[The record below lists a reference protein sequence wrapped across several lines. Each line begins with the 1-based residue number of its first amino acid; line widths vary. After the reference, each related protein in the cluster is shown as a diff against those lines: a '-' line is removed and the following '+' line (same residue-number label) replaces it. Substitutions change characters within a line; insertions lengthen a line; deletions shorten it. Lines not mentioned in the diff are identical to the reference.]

1 MMVAAKARSIT
12 RVIVRLMQAM
22 RVCAR
27 TAQTVLALPRVVVVE
42 RPRPVP
48 VASATRKIPLAIST
62 YKVTA
67 AAREAADT
75 VLTSGCSVFLVE
87 APGFRPCYCIQDHGP
102 DFRSATP
109 A

>member
-12 RVIVRLMQAM
+12 RVIVRLMQAL

-27 TAQTVLALPRVVVVE
+27 PAQTARVLPRVVAVS
-42 RPRPVP
+42 PSVP
-48 VASATRKIPLAIST
+48 VASAPRPLSPT
-62 YKVTA
+62 YRVTA

-75 VLTSGCSVFLVE
+75 VLSSGCSVFLVE
-87 APGFRPCYCIQDHGP
+87 APGFRPCYCIQDSGP

>member
-1 MMVAAKARSIT
+1 MMVAATARSIT
-12 RVIVRLMQAM
+12 SVIVRLLQAL

-27 TAQTVLALPRVVVVE
+27 AAQPARALPRVVVAVS
-42 RPRPVP
+42 PPVP
-48 VASATRKIPLAIST
+48 VASARRTLSPDIPK

-75 VLTSGCSVFLVE
+75 VLSSGCSVFLVE